1 MSLLIDVTVPALGES
16 ITEATVLEWLVAPGQ
31 SVTADQELV
40 ALETDKITVN
50 VPAPAAGVLA
60 EVVAEVGAEVEV
72 GSVVARIDRG
82 GAAAGSSP
90 PPPIAEATAP
100 APVPPTTAAPK
111 RVSAPPP
118 QAAPAAD
125 LPPMMPAVRRLVAE
139 HGLDPHAIRA
149 TGRGGRLLK
158 GDVLAH
164 LSGGDGGTTPA
175 GPAAARAAAAAPAQ
189 VPPAAPAPAPTAAG
203 RERVVPMS
211 RLRRRIAENLVS
223 AQQNAAMLTTF
234 NEVDMSA
241 VMALRSTYKQAFLDR
256 YGIKLGFTSFFAK
269 AAVEALKQ
277 IPAVNA
283 EVRGDHIIYKD
294 HYDIGV
300 AVGGGRG
307 LVVPVVRDAD
317 RLGFAQFEQ
326 ALADLASRARDNKLT
341 LADLQ
346 GGTFTISNG
355 GVYGSLLSTPILNP
369 PQSGILGLH
378 KIERRPI
385 AVGDQ
390 VVVRPMMYLA
400 LTYDHRIVDGRE
412 AVTFLVRIKQLIED
426 PNRLLIE
433 V

>member
-241 VMALRSTYKQAFLDR
+241 VMALDLQAGLPGPLRDQARFHVLLR
-256 YGIKLGFTSFFAK
+256 QGSG
-269 AAVEALKQ
+269 
-277 IPAVNA
+277 
-283 EVRGDHIIYKD
+283 RGAQADPRCQRRGPRRPH
-294 HYDIGV
+294 HLQGPLRHRRR
-300 AVGGGRG
+300 GGRR
-307 LVVPVVRDAD
+307 PR
-317 RLGFAQFEQ
+317 
-326 ALADLASRARDNKLT
+326 SRGP
-341 LADLQ
+341 
-346 GGTFTISNG
+346 GGS
-355 GVYGSLLSTPILNP
+355 
-369 PQSGILGLH
+369 
-378 KIERRPI
+378 
-385 AVGDQ
+385 
-390 VVVRPMMYLA
+390 
-400 LTYDHRIVDGRE
+400 
-412 AVTFLVRIKQLIED
+412 
-426 PNRLLIE
+426 
-433 V
+433 